1 MASLAEIARSYTKV
15 EGTAL
20 AHLQRL
26 IAAWGLLADFCF
38 SDLLLFV
45 PVAGADSKFVI
56 LGQMRPTTSQTL
68 YREDQVG
75 RVIDDVER
83 PLVARAWRL
92 GQIVDGEDK
101 LRSEEHTSELQS
113 PDHL

>member
-45 PVAGADSKFVI
+45 PVAGGDSKFVI
-56 LGQMRPTTSQTL
+56 LGQMRPTTEISG
-68 YREDQVG
+68 EVEIIAEE
-75 RVIDDVER
+75 IDD
-83 PLVARAWRL
+83 PL
-92 GQIVDGEDK
+92 GEE
-101 LRSEEHTSELQS
+101 SGNGSGVVHTRGGDQR
-113 PDHL
+113 